1 MKGVYF
7 NKFREPEISIYCSSD
22 DNGDNHN
29 NISVAGDSVA
39 ISHSALYIGQEAHL
53 CTVSLTFII
62 MFFGLK
68 EKPQQQN

>member
-7 NKFREPEISIYCSSD
+7 NKFREPEISSYCSSD

-29 NISVAGDSVA
+29 ISVAGDSVV
-39 ISHSALYIGQEAHL
+39 ISHSALYNGQEAHL
-53 CTVSLTFII
+53 RTVSLTFII

-68 EKPQQQN
+68 EKPQQQK